1 MRDNVLWRK
10 KSVIIMMLAKELR
23 IAPERALDLFYST
36 DVCRQLSDPRTGL
49 QLMSDGNEG
58 FPCHPSGAFKAIRAQ
73 KVDWTDGGERTI
85 DRPISALSRKAG
97 GVVKKERI

>member
-23 IAPERALDLFYST
+23 VAPERALDLFYST

-49 QLMSDGNEG
+49 QLMSDGYVLEDALSEIRTKVSPNT
-58 FPCHPSGAFKAIRAQ
+58 HRSRIKKVRSSG
-73 KVDWTDGGERTI
+73 TDGR
-85 DRPISALSRKAG
+85 DLLK
-97 GVVKKERI
+97 

>member
-10 KSVIIMMLAKELR
+10 KSVIIMMLVKELR

-49 QLMSDGNEG
+49 QLMSDGYVLEDVLSEIRTRVS
-58 FPCHPSGAFKAIRAQ
+58 PAILRAHS
-73 KVDWTDGGERTI
+73 KR
-85 DRPISALSRKAG
+85 
-97 GVVKKERI
+97 